1 MALREPRTINRLLNA
16 ERLTRARDLGAA
28 LRLGCDLSGRNPA
41 LLAHARLDFK
51 PGAVVVSADEAWTA
65 VLLGEHTA
73 KRAAT
78 LAGLLERDFKLRAV
92 AAERG

>member
-1 MALREPRTINRLLNA
+1 
-16 ERLTRARDLGAA
+16 
-28 LRLGCDLSGRNPA
+28 
-41 LLAHARLDFK
+41 
-51 PGAVVVSADEAWTA
+51 VVSADEAWTA